1 MPSHHPKK
9 SVTSHQPHLE
19 EKIANVK
26 GSAND
31 LPWWIPTPILV
42 LIIIPMIILQR
53 GRYCHNSS
61 RNIPWCS
68 DWLTNPH
75 DIPIA
80 TPCFSWLSHH
90 VTLFLHIFQH
100 QPKIPAAC
108 ARPWWCFAAAPAAV
122 LHLPAAQQHRS
133 CDRGEPRS
141 PSSRCPRL
149 VSWDFMGNSWKRHG
163 HIMGWYGI

>member
-1 MPSHHPKK
+1 MQQTVGNKHGETNICIGIRQSTNRYHSAGVIAIHSWRFFFMVIWMDHHAKILQNTRATNAKSPSQKF
-9 SVTSHQPHLE
+9 SHQRHLE
-19 EKIANVK
+19 EKINNVK

-53 GRYCHNSS
+53 GHYCHNSS
-61 RNIPWCS
+61 RNIPWYS

-80 TPCFSWLSHH
+80 TPCFSWLSHD

-108 ARPWWCFAAAPAAV
+108 ARPW
-122 LHLPAAQQHRS
+122 
-133 CDRGEPRS
+133 
-141 PSSRCPRL
+141 
-149 VSWDFMGNSWKRHG
+149 
-163 HIMGWYGI
+163 